1 MSDNKKIDVITLH
14 RIVNY
19 GSVLQAY
26 ATQYILEKLG
36 YKVEFIDYYPERMHM
51 LGMLKRIK
59 NKSERLKKNIFFRM
73 AARTVMFPS
82 YILRFTV
89 FKSFIKKHLNLTK
102 KVYKTEEDLEK
113 DIPDADVYCTGSDQV
128 WNTGWNER
136 IDYPFFLKF
145 VPENKKCISFSASFG
160 KSKLEDWEKEETKQ
174 LLSKYSYLSM
184 REKSGV
190 DIVKNLGFDNAI
202 NVVDPTLM
210 LNREEWNKLASD
222 KYKNED
228 YIFVYN
234 LNRNKKIDM
243 YVQNLA
249 KDKNLKIYYVSYSL
263 HEFYKKGKMKCNVK
277 VEDFL
282 ALIKNAKYVV
292 TDSFHA
298 TAFSINFNT
307 QFMIVFPEKYS
318 TRVKNILEITHL
330 ENRIVKNTEDV
341 SLSDNKIDFKEA
353 NEILKNQRKIAKDF
367 INRSLEE

>member
-1 MSDNKKIDVITLH
+1 MSSKKKIEVITLH

-36 YKVEFIDYYPERMHM
+36 YEVEFVDYYPERMHM

-59 NKSERLKKNIFFRM
+59 NKSEKLKKSLIFRTL
-73 AARTVMFPS
+73 ARIIMLPS
-82 YILRFTV
+82 YILRFGI
-89 FKSFIKKHLNLTK
+89 FKNFINKRLHLTNK
-102 KVYKTEEDLEK
+102 IYKTEDEIEK
-113 DIPDADVYCTGSDQV
+113 DVPEADVYCTGSDQV
-128 WNTGWNER
+128 WNTGWNEK

-145 VPENKKCISFSASFG
+145 APNGKKCISFSASFG
-160 KSKLEDWEKEETKQ
+160 KSKLEDWEKEETKK
-174 LLSKYSYLSM
+174 LLQKYSALSM

-190 DIVKNLGFDNAI
+190 EIVKNLGFNNAI

-210 LNREEWNKLASD
+210 LNKEEWAKLASD
-222 KYKNED
+222 KYKNES

-234 LNRNKKIDM
+234 LNRNKKIDE

-249 KDKNLKIYYVSYSL
+249 KEKNLKIYYVSYSL

-307 QFMIVFPEKYS
+307 PFMIVFPEKYS
-318 TRVKNILEITHL
+318 TRVKNILEITGL
-330 ENRIVKNTEDV
+330 ESRIVKDYTNVDLANKKLNFEKA
-341 SLSDNKIDFKEA
+341 NKILKGEREKTLSWLKE
-353 NEILKNQRKIAKDF
+353 NL
-367 INRSLEE
+367 